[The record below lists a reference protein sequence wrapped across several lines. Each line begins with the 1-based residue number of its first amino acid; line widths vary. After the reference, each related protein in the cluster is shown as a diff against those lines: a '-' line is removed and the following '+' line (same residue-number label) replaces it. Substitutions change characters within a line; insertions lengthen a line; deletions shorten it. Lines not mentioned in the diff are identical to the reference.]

1 MGNIENL
8 EGARVL
14 LTGATG
20 GIGNAIV
27 RALHER
33 GAELVLTGRRVEALS
48 DLEAD
53 YGATTI
59 AADLARTDEIE
70 RLLAEAG
77 DIDVLIVNHAV
88 PATGYVLDL
97 EPSHIERTVMVNLLA
112 PILLAREAAEPMK
125 ARGSGQIVLVGSL
138 SSKAA
143 SAGSAMYN
151 ATKFGLRGFALAFRQ
166 DLHDSGVGVSLVMPG
181 FVSDAGMFADTGLDA
196 PAGLGTVTPQ
206 QVAQGVLKAIDMDR
220 AEVTVAPL
228 ALRAGTSLGHLL
240 PELSALAQRKFTP
253 PGYLDDFIAGQA
265 DKK

>member
-8 EGARVL
+8 QGARVL

-20 GIGNAIV
+20 GIGLAIAK
-27 RALHER
+27 ALHDR
-33 GAELVLTGRRVEALS
+33 GAELVVTGRKIDALAE
-48 DLEAD
+48 LEAD

-59 AADLARTDEIE
+59 AADLARPDEVE

-77 DIDVLIVNHAV
+77 DVDVLVVNHAV
-88 PATGYVLDL
+88 PASGYILDL
-97 EPSHIERTVMVNLLA
+97 QPTDIERAMMVNLLA

-143 SAGSAMYN
+143 SSGSALYN

-166 DLHDSGVGVSLVMPG
+166 DLHDTGVGVSLVMPG
-181 FVSDAGMFADTGLDA
+181 FVSDAGMFADTGLDT
-196 PAGLGTVTPQ
+196 PAGVGTVTPE
-206 QVAQGVLKAIDMDR
+206 QVAQGVLKAVDGDR

-228 ALRAGTSLGHLL
+228 SLRAGTALSHLA
-240 PELSALAQRKFTP
+240 PELSALVQRKFTP
-253 PGYLDDFIAGQA
+253 PGYMDDFIAGQV
-265 DKK
+265 DKR